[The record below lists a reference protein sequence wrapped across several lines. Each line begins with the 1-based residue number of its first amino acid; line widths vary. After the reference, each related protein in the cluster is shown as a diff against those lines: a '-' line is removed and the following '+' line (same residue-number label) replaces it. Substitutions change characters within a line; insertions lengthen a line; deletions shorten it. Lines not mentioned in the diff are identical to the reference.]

1 MDIYKRHIQQIVV
14 EMCAQEPNAAFQTHR
29 GSGSIILFVIKN
41 STQAE
46 GKNKTRLERKA
57 EQGRQETEQN
67 SVNGA

>member
-1 MDIYKRHIQQIVV
+1 
-14 EMCAQEPNAAFQTHR
+14 MCAQEPNAAFQTHR